1 MAMVGILISTSP
13 VTVGSVPREYSRG
26 GARYR
31 PVWPEVNASISMLLG
46 EPRCWL
52 EKKVTALPA
61 EGRSLA
67 RA

>member
-13 VTVGSVPREYSRG
+13 VTVGRVRRKYSRG
-26 GARYR
+26 GARDR

-46 EPRCWL
+46 EPRRWL
-52 EKKVTALPA
+52 EEKVTAYPA
-61 EGRSLA
+61 KGAPRA